1 MAQSHPYG
9 KAHSN
14 SRGGREGTR
23 SKANTRD
30 SQALPIEQ
38 QLHLEYDFYGW
49 RKGGWGWGGGG
60 DKPKPTRLV
69 KCVYFLVLNLR
80 VEAGVLGQERL
91 TRTARAC
98 MV

>member
-1 MAQSHPYG
+1 MPDVHYFTVSSPTPQKSNRQALRKVGCEEHMAQSHPYG

-38 QLHLEYDFYGW
+38 QLHLE
-49 RKGGWGWGGGG
+49 
-60 DKPKPTRLV
+60 
-69 KCVYFLVLNLR
+69 
-80 VEAGVLGQERL
+80 
-91 TRTARAC
+91 
-98 MV
+98 